1 MTLMQQAPEF
11 LRGVKTPRTL
21 MLLYHRINDL
31 PFDPQLLAVT
41 PEHFDQHLQVLQ
53 KRYRAQRFSDL
64 TEASASRKVP
74 TNSIVVTFDDGYADN
89 LTNALPLLEKH
100 EIPATVFVTTGIVR
114 ERKHFWWDDLA
125 RIALGEHSVPE
136 SLEIELDKFHTY
148 SFAESTDWN
157 VQRSTDWNLL
167 GEQDPTPRHRLYREV
182 SHFLRGASE
191 LERARV
197 LGNLRDWAGLPAA
210 TESDCN
216 ALSVD
221 ELTQLGRSNLIE
233 IGSHTV
239 HHPVLSALSLTAQ
252 EAELCESK
260 NYLESL
266 LAREVSGFAYP
277 YGTKADYTSE
287 TIAIVKAAGYKS
299 ACSNIAEAIWPG
311 TDPFQFPRLLVRDCD
326 GSEFE
331 NWLGQWFGE

>member
-136 SLEIELDKFHTY
+136 SLEIELDKFYTY

-167 GEQDPTPRHRLYREV
+167 GEQDPTPRHRLYR
-182 SHFLRGASE
+182 
-191 LERARV
+191 
-197 LGNLRDWAGLPAA
+197 
-210 TESDCN
+210 
-216 ALSVD
+216 
-221 ELTQLGRSNLIE
+221 
-233 IGSHTV
+233 
-239 HHPVLSALSLTAQ
+239 
-252 EAELCESK
+252 
-260 NYLESL
+260 
-266 LAREVSGFAYP
+266 
-277 YGTKADYTSE
+277 
-287 TIAIVKAAGYKS
+287 
-299 ACSNIAEAIWPG
+299 
-311 TDPFQFPRLLVRDCD
+311 
-326 GSEFE
+326 
-331 NWLGQWFGE
+331 